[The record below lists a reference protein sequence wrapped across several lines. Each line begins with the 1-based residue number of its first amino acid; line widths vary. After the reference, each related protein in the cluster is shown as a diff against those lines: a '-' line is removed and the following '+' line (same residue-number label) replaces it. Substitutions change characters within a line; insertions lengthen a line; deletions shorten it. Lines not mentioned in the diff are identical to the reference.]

1 VGTAHP
7 TKIIDVTLRLI
18 MPANIFFDPVIPM
31 GLIFGMAVVLAGL
44 AVLGYVVFSSGI
56 GRARKTVLLTIRF
69 VVLLLLVIILMRP
82 MSMEKRTESAEK
94 PVFAILADSSS
105 SMNTVDEQG
114 GKSRYEAMI
123 GSLFGRNA
131 DFVSELR
138 QNYDVRFY
146 KFDSDV
152 ERTWGNQLSKEKKAT
167 GADTRIAQSLM
178 KAVSTDKK
186 NKTRGVL
193 VISDGRD
200 NAPDSMSSVTGA
212 ARYFRSMKVPVWTA
226 AVGTSQMTKDV
237 FVVARLSSNFIFV
250 DQPASVHVSV
260 SGSGYENWYAKV
272 NLYREDKF
280 VTSQQAHLRN
290 GHASLI
296 FPIHEEVTGSVRY
309 KVVVEPL
316 AGESD
321 KQNNDRTVIAR
332 IIDERTRVLVVE
344 ARPHW
349 DSKFLLR
356 CLRADK
362 NIEVT
367 SIFHINENK
376 SFAIV
381 EKKTGDDT
389 VDKTVTPGVRMP
401 RTKGELYKYDCIFLG
416 RDIDTV
422 FSPKELTLLQ
432 DYLTDR
438 GGSIVFFRGKGYT
451 GRSRELEAI
460 EPIIWSDEQ
469 AQDVR
474 FELTNIGRSN
484 PIFDYRPHSSSADVI
499 IQQLPSMASVT
510 RINGQKSLA
519 VVLAE
524 TSSGFG
530 GEEVATVAYQRY
542 GKGKVMSVG
551 AMGLWQWSFLPEEMG
566 KYDDIYQR
574 FWGQMVRWLVTGSD
588 FLPGQDISFLL
599 DKISYAP
606 GEKVHLSV
614 STKLVDSDAYEPS
627 ISITDPDGKEMMLI
641 PRAGDANKDIYSTIF
656 TPRVEGEYK
665 AVLHNNLGT
674 PATEEM
680 TFTVYQ
686 NALETRYVS
695 ADREL
700 LEKLSS
706 ITGGEQMELDDLKD
720 LPDKVALFEQLSCE
734 KTRAH
739 DVWDR
744 LGFFALLMGAMGAE
758 WLVRRASGLV

>member
-1 VGTAHP
+1 M
-7 TKIIDVTLRLI
+7 
-18 MPANIFFDPVIPM
+18 MPANIFFDPVIPA
-31 GLIFGMAVVLAGL
+31 GLIFGMAAVLAAL
-44 AVLGYVVFSSGI
+44 AAVGYMYFSSGI
-56 GRARKTVLLTIRF
+56 GRVRKIVLLSIRLT
-69 VVLLLLVIILMRP
+69 VLLLLVIILMRP
-82 MSMEKRTESAEK
+82 MAMEKRTESYQK
-94 PVFAILADSSS
+94 PVFAILADCSA
-105 SMNTVDEQG
+105 SMNTADMEG
-114 GKSRYEAMI
+114 EKTRYQAMTD
-123 GSLFGRNA
+123 SLFGK
-131 DFVSELR
+131 DSGFVDELKE
-138 QNYDVRFY
+138 NYDVRFF
-146 KFDSDV
+146 KFDSDI
-152 ERTWGNQLSKEKKAT
+152 ERTWGDQLTKEKTAT
-167 GADTRIAQSLM
+167 GEDTRIAQSLM
-178 KAVSTDKK
+178 KAVGADKK
-186 NKTRGVL
+186 NKTRGML

-200 NAPDSMSSVTGA
+200 NAPDSLSSVTGA
-212 ARYFRSMKVPVWTA
+212 ARYLRSMKVPVWTA
-226 AVGTSQMTKDV
+226 AVGTSKMTKDV
-237 FVVARLSSNFIFV
+237 YVVARLSSNFIFV

-260 SGSGYENWYAKV
+260 SGSGYENWYVKV
-272 NLYREDKF
+272 NLYREDEF

-296 FPIHEEVTGSVRY
+296 FPIHEEMTGSVRY
-309 KVVVEPL
+309 KVEVEPL

-321 KQNNDRTVIAR
+321 KLNNERTVIAK
-332 IIDERTRVLVVE
+332 IIDEKTRVLVVE

-367 SIFHINENK
+367 SIFHINERK

-381 EKKTGDDT
+381 EKTADDGS
-389 VDKTVTPGVRMP
+389 VDKTVRPGVRMP

-422 FSPKELTLLQ
+422 FSSDELNLLK

-438 GGSIVFFRGKGYT
+438 GGSIVFFRGKAYS

-474 FELTNIGRSN
+474 FELTAMGRSS
-484 PIFDYRPHSSSADVI
+484 PIFDYRPHTDSADVI

-510 RINGQKSLA
+510 RIDGKKSLA
-519 VVLAE
+519 VVLAK

-530 GEEVATVAYQRY
+530 GEEMATVAYQRY

-551 AMGLWQWSFLPEEMG
+551 AMGLWQWSFLPAEMDQ
-566 KYDDIYQR
+566 YDDIYQR

-599 DKISYAP
+599 DKNTYAP

-614 STKLVDSDAYEPS
+614 STKLIDSNAYEPW
-627 ISITDPDGKEMMLI
+627 IQITGPDSKDVMMIPKSQENDKEL
-641 PRAGDANKDIYSTIF
+641 YSTIF
-656 TPRVEGEYK
+656 TTDVEGEYK
-665 AVLHNNLGT
+665 AVLHNNVGT
-674 PATEEM
+674 PSTEEIR
-680 TFTVYQ
+680 FTVYQ
-686 NALETRYVS
+686 NALEKRYVS

-706 ITGGEQMELDDLKD
+706 ITGGEQMELGDLKD
-720 LPDKVALFEQLSCE
+720 LPAKVAQFEQLSCE
-734 KTRAH
+734 KVRAH

-744 LGFFALLMGAMGAE
+744 LGVFALLIGVMGAE
-758 WLVRRASGLV
+758 WLIRRASGLV

>member
-1 VGTAHP
+1 
-7 TKIIDVTLRLI
+7 
-18 MPANIFFDPVIPM
+18 MPSNIFFDPVIPA
-31 GLIFGMAVVLAGL
+31 GLIFGMAFVLAGL
-44 AVLGYVVFSSGI
+44 AVAGYMFFSSGI
-56 GRARKTVLLTIRF
+56 GRVRKTVLLTIRL

-82 MSMEKRTESAEK
+82 MSMEKRTESAQK
-94 PVFAILADSSS
+94 PVFAILADSSA
-105 SMNTVDEQG
+105 SMNTADVK
-114 GKSRYEAMI
+114 GKKTRYQAMVS
-123 GSLFGRNA
+123 SLFGRNA
-131 DFVSELR
+131 GFVNKLR

-146 KFDSDV
+146 KFDSDI
-152 ERTWGNQLSKEKKAT
+152 ERTWGNQLSKEKTAT
-167 GADTRIAQSLM
+167 GEDTHIAQSLM
-178 KAVSTDKK
+178 KAVSTDRK
-186 NKTRGVL
+186 NKTRGML

-200 NAPDSMSSVTGA
+200 NAPDSISSVTGA
-212 ARYFRSMKVPVWTA
+212 ARYLRSMKIPVWTA

-237 FVVARLSSNFIFV
+237 YVTARLSSSFIFV

-272 NLYREDKF
+272 NLYREDEF
-280 VTSQQAHLRN
+280 VTTQQAHLRK

-296 FPIHEEVTGSVRY
+296 FPIHEEMTGSVRY
-309 KVVVEPL
+309 RVEVEPL

-321 KQNNDRTVIAR
+321 KHNNDRTIIAR
-332 IIDERTRVLVVE
+332 VIDEQTRVLVVE

-367 SIFHINENK
+367 SIFHINEKK

-381 EKKTGDDT
+381 EKKAGDGT
-389 VDKTVTPGVRMP
+389 IDKTVTPGVRMP

-422 FSPKELTLLQ
+422 FSSDELRLLK

-438 GGSIVFFRGKGYT
+438 GGSIVFFRGKAYT
-451 GRSRELEAI
+451 GRSSEIEAI
-460 EPIIWSDEQ
+460 EPINWAAEQ

-474 FELTNIGRSN
+474 FELTTMGRSS
-484 PIFDYRPHSSSADVI
+484 PIFDYRPHAVSADVI

-510 RINGQKSLA
+510 RISGEKSLA
-519 VVLAE
+519 VVLAK

-551 AMGLWQWSFLPEEMG
+551 AMGLWQWSFLPAEMDQ
-566 KYDDIYQR
+566 YDDIYQR

-599 DKISYAP
+599 DKNSYAP

-614 STKLVDSDAYEPS
+614 STKLIDSDKYEPW
-627 ISITDPDGKEMMLI
+627 IEITDPDGKEVMLV
-641 PRAGDANKDIYSTIF
+641 PRQQAADKDLYSTF
-656 TPRVEGEYK
+656 FSPDVEGEYK
-665 AVLHNNLGT
+665 AILHNNLGT

-680 TFTVYQ
+680 SFTVYQ
-686 NALETRYVS
+686 NALETRYVA

-706 ITGGEQMELDDLKD
+706 ITGGEQMELDDLTD
-720 LPDKVALFEQLSCE
+720 LPGKVAQFEQLSCE

-744 LGFFALLMGAMGAE
+744 MGVFALLIGVMGAE